1 MNTRNISWEI
11 VLAGLTFVAIA
22 IYLFNH
28 DSSPSNHAN
37 RHPEHAP
44 PAVAPPSGLPSAI
57 VIDLQN
63 LESLKNLE
71 DLKHLQDLEELK
83 VFKDELRN
91 IDQLIEQHRQNDGQ
105 QQQLDSNLKQLEA
118 ELQKIES
125 ADYKIKLRNQKLYI
139 NKNYNVDEAQWTEVK
154 PGTYVYRKSFD
165 TSDLKS
171 MDVKLSFG
179 NLNLVGENGSQGQIV
194 LRATGDIEDPAA
206 FSDKL
211 DIEEQFNQSDGTFIV
226 ASADGNRI
234 SDHINMEATITI
246 PRSLAINASTAG
258 GHINA
263 ANLAS
268 KQHLNTSGGHIN
280 LTGIQGETVAK
291 TAGGHITCDEL
302 SGNIVLTTGGGHIR
316 VNQVDGTLTAKTGGG
331 HIEIQDASGTVTAK
345 TSGGNISTTMAKA
358 EGPLKFATSAG
369 NVSLFLP
376 ADIKANLKVDGSTV
390 NLASPFDFSGT
401 QNKGRLDGTLNGG
414 GIPIE
419 VSCGF
424 GNVNI
429 STN

>member
-28 DSSPSNHAN
+28 DSSHEN
-37 RHPEHAP
+37 RHSRHAP
-44 PAVAPPSGLPSAI
+44 PAVAPAPGLPSAI
-57 VIDLQN
+57 VIDLEN
-63 LESLKNLE
+63 LKNLE
-71 DLKHLQDLEELK
+71 DLKHLQNIDELK

-91 IDQLIEQHRQNDGQ
+91 IDKLIEQQRQNQGQ
-105 QQQLDSNLKQLEA
+105 QQQIDSNLKQLEA
-118 ELQKIES
+118 ELQKIEN
-125 ADYKIKLRNQKLYI
+125 ADYKIKLQNQKLYI
-139 NKNYNVDEAQWTEVK
+139 NKNYNIDEAQWTEVK

-165 TSDLKS
+165 TSKLKS

-179 NLNLVGENGSQGQIV
+179 NVNLVGENGSQGEIV

-211 DIEEQFNQSDGTFIV
+211 DIEEQLNQSDGTFNV
-226 ASADGNRI
+226 ASAKGTHI

-246 PRSLAINASTAG
+246 PSSLVINASTAG

-263 ANLAS
+263 TNLSS
-268 KQHLNTSGGHIN
+268 KQHLKTSGGHIN
-280 LTGIQGETVAK
+280 LNAVQGETVAK

-302 SGNIVLTTGGGHIR
+302 SGNIVLSTGGGHIR
-316 VNQVDGTLTAKTGGG
+316 VNQLDGTLTAKTGGG

-345 TSGGNISTTMAKA
+345 TSGGNISTTMVQAK
-358 EGPLKFATSAG
+358 GPLKFATSAG
-369 NVSLFLP
+369 NVSLFIPVDLG
-376 ADIKANLKVDGSTV
+376 ANLKVDGSTV

-419 VSCGF
+419 ISCGF